1 MQFDGVER
9 YRQMRKE
16 RSLGAL
22 RREGFQ
28 PARRHPSAS
37 RRRVKEAPEFGSD
50 DAFLG
55 GCEERP
61 QDSGDLAL
69 RVFHNIP
76 CTTAQLGAQ
85 HRGNCGRISPTR
97 RCIDVAPD
105 GDAVR
110 SYQRSLS
117 APPIRS
123 MQPRTRMSCDLK
135 MTRASNVA
143 MSLSKMGEAES
154 IDPLQRPEVKE
165 LYGWLKAISL
175 HEYLPSLLEMGVEEV
190 NSHQPW
196 HLLIHLLSYLSSSS
210 RRNVRRQS

>member
-1 MQFDGVER
+1 
-9 YRQMRKE
+9 
-16 RSLGAL
+16 
-22 RREGFQ
+22 
-28 PARRHPSAS
+28 
-37 RRRVKEAPEFGSD
+37 
-50 DAFLG
+50 
-55 GCEERP
+55 
-61 QDSGDLAL
+61 
-69 RVFHNIP
+69 
-76 CTTAQLGAQ
+76 
-85 HRGNCGRISPTR
+85 
-97 RCIDVAPD
+97 
-105 GDAVR
+105 
-110 SYQRSLS
+110 
-117 APPIRS
+117 
-123 MQPRTRMSCDLK
+123 MSCDLK